1 MNLRGRGR
9 GPCPAE
15 LPTSSPRCC
24 PPSPLQHG
32 KTHSKISRKSAM
44 SKMSRVLGI
53 GLGNMGAPLIG
64 RVARL
69 FPTSV
74 WDVDHVSLRDALKRR
89 SRMSFDSLAGVSR
102 CAYQRVGID
111 GMSRR
116 AFGCSE
122 SCGRDHHMPAELRRS
137 RRDEGENR
145 WLLAPWYHLDRHD
158 LGQRRSSCRACARAL
173 QRLRRSLP

>member
-1 MNLRGRGR
+1 M
-9 GPCPAE
+9 PCRATNFFAAV
-15 LPTSSPRCC
+15 LPSVSPMQQQGIYNIIREIRNV
-24 PPSPLQHG
+24 QG
-32 KTHSKISRKSAM
+32 TT
-44 SKMSRVLGI
+44 MSRVLGI

-145 WLLAPWYHLDRHD
+145 RFLAPWYHLDRHD
-158 LGQRRSSCRACARAL
+158 PRQRRSSAELDSVAGPTL
-173 QRLRRSLP
+173 N